1 MKIKEFFKEKKN
13 KNLFVKCLIALLFPF
28 VLCLLYCL
36 IRGISLFDIYV
47 PASKNNDSLYY
58 FKLVEAVRYNLY
70 PRGYFGFNESHAANL
85 TFAAWSP
92 LMLLPW
98 ILGSLIFGWGFK
110 SAVFINI
117 LLFAIAFAIFVY
129 LTDLEIEKMLFITIL
144 YALFPSFFI
153 HLMCVLP
160 EAVTAGLA
168 LIFLG
173 LSYRILTEKNK
184 GKKSEAASF
193 VFLILISAFLTLLRP
208 YMVVFFIV
216 PTAILFKKKKVV
228 FALLSIILTFASL
241 AGYFIIAK
249 FFTAEYFTPLFD
261 LNIIKLFMHGKFT
274 EGFYT
279 ALYVFRDMK
288 KEILAQIADAF
299 SYGLT
304 SGTHYVL
311 LIFEFVTVLILSF
324 FKKNK
329 NLRIISI
336 TYLIAVAGVLGAIVL
351 LLQKANEGGRHIWV
365 FCILGIALIVLFK
378 EGHESNV
385 PKLIIAAL
393 FVSFIIRGAS
403 VPSDYDVPFDDR
415 NIKENVSA
423 WEDIFE
429 KENVALS
436 DNTGYENTVIWV
448 FIDYVDGK
456 QVVTEFN
463 GLYALPKGFGIN
475 CCSPD
480 YVIDNFENLQ
490 SRYIFTYKD
499 AKVAGIC
506 EDSNYK
512 VIGEYGNS
520 IMYERY

>member
-1 MKIKEFFKEKKN
+1 MKLKEFFKEKKN
-13 KNLFVKCLIALLFPF
+13 KKILLKCIIALLFPF

-36 IRGISLFDIYV
+36 LRGISLFDIYV

-98 ILGSLIFGWGFK
+98 ALASFIFGWGFK

-117 LLFAIAFAIFVY
+117 LLFAIAFAVFVF
-129 LTDLEIEKMLFITIL
+129 LIDPEIEQYLNITII

-160 EAVTAGLA
+160 EAFIAGLL

-173 LSYRILTEKNK
+173 LYIRISSDKN
-184 GKKSEAASF
+184 GKKADVASF
-193 VFLILISAFLTLLRP
+193 VFMILISAFLTLLRP
-208 YMVVFFIV
+208 YMVVFFMV
-216 PTAILFKKKKVV
+216 SAVLAFKKKKVI
-228 FALLSIILTFASL
+228 FGIASIILSVLSL

-261 LNIIKLFMHGKFT
+261 LNIIKLFLHGKFT

-279 ALYVFRDMK
+279 CVYAVRTMK
-288 KEILAQIADAF
+288 KEIFAQMSDAF

-311 LIFEFVTVLILSF
+311 LFIETIAVFILAF

-329 NLRIISI
+329 SMRVMAF
-336 TYLIAVAGVLGAIVL
+336 TYVIASLGVLGAIVL

-365 FCILGIALIVLFK
+365 FCILGIALIALLK
-378 EGHESNV
+378 EGFESNL
-385 PKLIIAAL
+385 PKLIITTL
-393 FVSFIIRGAS
+393 FVVFIIRGAA
-403 VPSDYDVPFDDR
+403 VPTDYDVPFDDR
-415 NIKENVSA
+415 NIKENVEA

-429 KENVALS
+429 KENVTLS

-448 FIDYVDGK
+448 FIDYVDDS

-463 GLYALPKGFGIN
+463 GLYALPKGFGIS

-480 YVIDNFENLQ
+480 YVLTNFDSLQ
-490 SRYIFTYKD
+490 SKYIFTYD
-499 AKVAGIC
+499 GALVADKC
-506 EDSNYK
+506 EEYEYK
-512 VIGEYGNS
+512 LVGKFGKS
-520 IMYERY
+520 VMYERY